1 MNNKKQTYRTQVK
14 RSSAGLGLY
23 ALETI
28 PRGVKI
34 IEYVGPILT
43 QEESNKRGGK
53 YLMAIN
59 SKWVIDGTARSN
71 TARYINH
78 SCRPNAVAY
87 ASGKRVWIWSRR
99 AIQPGEEIGYDY
111 GKEYVDEH
119 IKPYGCRCEK
129 CSSK

>member
-1 MNNKKQTYRTQVK
+1 MKSKNHTYKTIIK

-23 ALETI
+23 ADEAI

-59 SKWVIDGTARSN
+59 SKWVIDGTSRSN
-71 TARYINH
+71 IARYSNH

-99 AIQPGEEIGYDY
+99 AIKSGEEITYDY
-111 GKEYVDEH
+111 GTEYVDEH

-129 CSSK
+129 CSG